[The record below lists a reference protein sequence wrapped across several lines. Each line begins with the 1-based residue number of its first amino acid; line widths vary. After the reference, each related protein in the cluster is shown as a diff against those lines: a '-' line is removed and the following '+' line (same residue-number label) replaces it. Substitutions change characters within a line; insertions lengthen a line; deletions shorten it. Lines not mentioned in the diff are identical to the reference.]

1 MSLKLEFEID
11 GKVIAAEFDASNGSA
26 QLKLEEQIH
35 EASVSQ
41 PEPGFYVVQ
50 LNNRV
55 YRCALDQSPGGE
67 PEVIVNGRRVSV
79 TLRDKK
85 RLRGSASSGASTT
98 GKIILT
104 SPMPGKIVRVMLNAG
119 DEVAA
124 NQGVLIVEA
133 MKMQN
138 EVLSPKAGKVAELRV
153 TEGQTVNAGE
163 TLAVI
168 E

>member
-1 MSLKLEFEID
+1 MKLQLEINGQLTD
-11 GKVIAAEFDASNGSA
+11 AEFDTTNGSA
-26 QLKLEEQIH
+26 QLKLGEQTHVADI
-35 EASVSQ
+35 SQ

-55 YRCALDQSPGGE
+55 YRCALDKLPTGE
-67 PEVIVNGRRVSV
+67 TEVVVNGKRIPIKV
-79 TLRDKK
+79 RDKK
-85 RLRGSASSGASTT
+85 HLRGNVGAGANAS
-98 GKIILT
+98 GKATLI
-104 SPMPGKIVRVMLNAG
+104 SPMPGKIVRVLVNVG

-124 NQGVLIVEA
+124 NQGVLVVEA

-138 EVLSPKAGKVAELRV
+138 EVQSPKDGKVVEIRV
-153 TEGQTVNAGE
+153 AEGQTVNAGE

>member
-1 MSLKLEFEID
+1 MKLQIEID
-11 GKVIAAEFDASNGSA
+11 GQSKEAEFVTVNGLA
-26 QLKLEEQIH
+26 QLKLGERLHSAE
-35 EASVSQ
+35 VSQ
-41 PEPGFYVVQ
+41 PEPDFYVVQ

-55 YRCALDQSPGGE
+55 YRCAVEKSPTGE
-67 PEVIVNGRRVSV
+67 TEVVVNGKRIPIKV
-79 TLRDKK
+79 RDKK
-85 RLRGSASSGASTT
+85 HLRGNIGTGAGAG
-98 GKIILT
+98 GKATLI
-104 SPMPGKIVRVMLNAG
+104 SPMPGKIVRVLLNVG

-138 EVLSPKAGKVAELRV
+138 EVQSPKAGKVAEIRV
-153 TEGQTVNAGE
+153 AEGQTVNAGE

>member
-1 MSLKLEFEID
+1 VKLELDINGKPLAVEFTFAD
-11 GKVIAAEFDASNGSA
+11 GLAWLKHADQAYDA
-26 QLKLEEQIH
+26 Q
-35 EASVSQ
+35 VSQ
-41 PEPGFYVVQ
+41 PEPGMFVV
-50 LNNRV
+50 LLGDRV
-55 YRCALDQSPGGE
+55 YRCALESGGE
-67 PEVIVNGRRVSV
+67 EIVVSHGADQQRIPIV
-79 TLRDKK
+79 VRDRKH
-85 RLRGSASSGASTT
+85 LRGGASGAAGAT
-98 GKIILT
+98 GKANLT
-104 SPMPGKIVRVMLNAG
+104 SPMPGKVVRVLVSAG

-138 EVLSPKAGKVAELRV
+138 EVLSPKAGKVADIRV